1 MSFRP
6 IALFALLAALPAVLL
21 SCPLPA
27 ATLPAGQPLTAA
39 MARELVM
46 AALPESPPGERW
58 QVQLAP
64 AGFPLPNPARTDGWM
79 EIESIEVEPRTGLL
93 DASLRVTLEGGE
105 AGLIALRGRAEAQT
119 EVPVPARPLRR
130 GQRIEAEDLRS
141 AWLPSARLD
150 PGAVLTVAELV
161 GREAG
166 RGLAAGRAIRAAD
179 LRAARLVRKDETVT
193 LLFRRAGLELAAAGT
208 ALDTGAEGE
217 TVRVVNP
224 SGGRP
229 VSGVVVGP
237 RTVQVGPGAVES
249 GR

>member
-1 MSFRP
+1 MMARL
-6 IALFALLAALPAVLL
+6 ACLLALLAALLPAT
-21 SCPLPA
+21 LPA
-27 ATLPAGQPLTAA
+27 ATLPAGQPLTAD

-46 AALPESPPGERW
+46 AALPERPPGERW

-64 AGFPLPNPARTDGWM
+64 TGFPLPNPARTDGWM
-79 EIESIEVEPRTGLL
+79 EIEAIDVEPRTGLL

-105 AGLIALRGRAEAQT
+105 AGVIALRGRAEAQI
-119 EVPVPARPLRR
+119 EVPVPVRPLRR
-130 GQRIEAEDLRS
+130 GQRIDAADLES
-141 AWLPSARLD
+141 AWLPAARLD
-150 PGAVLTVAELV
+150 RDAVLDVAELV

-166 RGLAAGRAIRAAD
+166 RGLAAGRAVRAGD

-208 ALDTGAEGE
+208 ALDAGAEGE
-217 TVRVVNP
+217 LVRVVNP

-229 VSGVVVGP
+229 VRGVVVGP
-237 RTVQVGPGAVES
+237 RAVQVGAAVPEA